1 MFGSTSNTPFGT
13 GSTFGTGTTF
23 GGQTGTT
30 QFGTSGGIGTN
41 LFGNTQKSTGFGSTF
56 SQPQTSGTST
66 LFGGTNTGNLF
77 GGTATNTGSIFGQQQ
92 PTTQSSFGSA
102 FGTTGSSLFGS
113 TAKSSAGTSVFNT
126 GQANFGSSATGFGS
140 SAGSG
145 LFGSNASKGAGLFG
159 TTQAGS
165 SLFGQTSAT
174 NTAGFGALS
183 ASGNTGLGTP
193 VKFSVVQGTDSMVK
207 NGITTNISVRHQC
220 ITVMTNYDKKC
231 LEELRIED
239 YEAGRKTGATG
250 ATGATAFPGL
260 ATSSASGGLF
270 GNTTSTG
277 FGTAQKTTTGF
288 GTTGL
293 FGASSTTNPSLFG
306 QQQQTTTGLFGQQKT
321 GGLFGAQTSTT
332 ATPGFG
338 TGFGGSVFGQTSS
351 GQTTQ
356 AGLFGGT
363 TTSTGTGLFGT
374 QSTGFGQTQTGTGG
388 LFGQTGFGLGQ
399 QQSTAFGKPFGALGT
414 AATGSLFGAQ
424 NKPATGFNFGASAG
438 GLGTSAFNAATSQ
451 AGGLFGVKPTAFGT
465 GTPFGA
471 NTGTGLFGTTGTLGT
486 GTGLNTGTLGTF
498 GTLASQQ
505 TSLFGGNA
513 LGGNPTIALTTL
525 QQQQQQKL
533 LEHQLLILSNSPFG
547 DSPLFRNSLLE
558 KSRPERASTSTTSSL
573 QKVSTTPSHYKVSPR
588 PAARIKPRPIN
599 NYTMNKS
606 KLFEGLEEDSGLS
619 PDTFVPRKNIK
630 KLVLKTKSNKEDS
643 PLSVVDTT
651 RVKLSTLEG
660 DDSLPATSSPFPPS
674 PPPSQDVSPMRMS
687 ATPAGLYSSERAS
700 DGRVNTSDG
709 VSPMGVRFSHVP
721 DSVDTTIAELNVR
734 RPPGRDEEDGSVKDS
749 VIGEETSSDTASKDN
764 FGVVLDRS
772 EYYAIPPVQELN
784 QQMDSNGDIFVDD
797 FVVGREGY
805 GKVKFYGRTNVA
817 GLNLDEI
824 VFFRRREIEVYPDS
838 YPNKP
843 PVGEELN
850 KKAEITLEKV
860 WPNDKTSHRP
870 ITSPERLNLLGW
882 QKRVETATEKLGAT
896 FLDYSLDTGCWVFTV
911 DHFTRYGMD
920 QFLDDGDEQAQKKLR
935 RPPLKPYLQDVE
947 NSIEKEKKEI
957 LRHLQEKKQQFEAYE
972 KEKQRVT
979 PSLRDQDSVMADI
992 DHETFP
998 EEMLEDQSGDSSDG
1012 EVEEVD
1018 SSPASHQLATALGM
1032 NAQRI
1037 QVMKASFFADQSQ
1050 LVTPFAKDSPT
1061 VDKSLFSSSLAKGG
1075 HLKSSVYPSSMPRG
1089 PLLSPNVQRSL
1100 DESGQMSRSLFGS
1113 PQIGV
1118 YPLRYPV
1125 VHDVTPVA
1133 PSSPTQLPRA
1143 ISTAMDIGIK
1153 VVGARNQ
1160 FGLVPKKDSLVDGK
1174 ENLIA
1179 DAGLMMGRSFRV
1191 GWGPGFVLVHSGT
1204 PLGKQEGKPA
1214 AATQPSLAGDFFSMK
1229 PRPSSSEGSPPF
1241 GVTIEKLNVAL
1252 QDSRGP
1258 SDVVLAQH
1266 QAVLEAELKHA
1277 VVSSEDDCPLFRPP
1291 SGVKALHH
1299 HAEVA
1304 RRNKEATD
1312 PGPLR
1317 DAAEQICLV
1326 WDLVV
1331 ALWGKLTEDDDDD
1344 DESDIGAEEDRET
1357 YQNRVA
1363 RKQALSNWLAEAA
1376 KTRISQEVDD
1386 TSFQESDHLKSI
1398 FSCLTGKQISRAC
1411 HVAQQHRDY
1420 RLSLL
1425 LSQVTGNTL
1434 TRNLLYK
1441 QLADWQ
1447 EMRADAFIS
1456 RERIKIYALLAGVM
1470 VWEISRDPAS
1480 LSHDEL
1486 QNLTRHVVNVC
1497 EGLDW
1502 KRVLAVHL
1510 WYFCSPT
1517 CSITDAVQAYNAS
1530 FKGSSSHGRYGAPP
1544 HPPFVE
1550 EDEGDANENKF
1561 VTRDTCYHLLKL
1573 YCKRSHRLERLLSP
1587 STSTVVQL
1595 DFRLSWHLYQV
1606 LLSLH
1611 YTHLSEQHAAML
1623 HCGFAAQLEGLGLW
1637 HWAAFVLLHIEEPT
1651 RRENAVRSLLGRY
1664 CCVSLDHAYIE
1675 KERFLLNELKI
1686 PAEWIHEAKALRA
1699 RYEGKTREEAF
1710 HLVKARHWSLGHR
1723 VILRSLVSDAI
1734 INAEYDFLKTL
1745 LEELEARDRS
1755 STVKDWATG
1764 GQVFLDYLSLMEKFQ
1779 DISQENFVPTKYD
1792 WEGIYAEV
1800 VSLCTR
1806 INSLSSDTPKDMLCQ
1821 YDMAKMCANFL
1832 KIVMKELTDLTD
1844 EGEAL
1849 LPTHVLVP
1857 HLTKLP
1863 MPEDCTLEEL
1873 RQLIPNYIQEIAA
1886 EN

>member
-1 MFGSTSNTPFGT
+1 MFGSTSSTPFGT

-23 GGQTGTT
+23 GGQTSTA
-30 QFGTSGGIGTN
+30 QFGAGGGTG
-41 LFGNTQKSTGFGSTF
+41 LFGNNQKPLGFGSTF
-56 SQPQTSGTST
+56 TQPQASGTST
-66 LFGGTNTGNLF
+66 LFGGTNTGSIF
-77 GGTATNTGSIFGQQQ
+77 GGTGTTTGNIFGQQQ
-92 PTTQSSFGSA
+92 PTSQSSFGG
-102 FGTTGSSLFGS
+102 FGTTGGGLFGS
-113 TAKSSAGTSVFNT
+113 TAKTTAGTSVFNT
-126 GQANFGSSATGFGS
+126 GGQTTFGSTATSGFGS
-140 SAGSG
+140 SAGSS
-145 LFGSNASKGAGLFG
+145 LFGSNATKGTGLFG
-159 TTQAGS
+159 STQAGS
-165 SLFGQTSAT
+165 SLFGQTSAA
-174 NTAGFGALS
+174 NTANFGVLG
-183 ASGNTGLGTP
+183 ASGNTALGTP
-193 VKFSVVQGTDSMVK
+193 VKFNVVPGTDSMVK

-220 ITVMTNYDKKC
+220 ITVMANYDKKS

-250 ATGATAFPGL
+250 ATGATGSTGFPGL
-260 ATSSASGGLF
+260 ATSSAAGSLF
-270 GNTTSTG
+270 GNTASTG
-277 FGTAQKTTTGF
+277 FGAAQKPATGF
-288 GTTGL
+288 GTTGV
-293 FGASSTTNPSLFG
+293 FGAGNTTTSGLFA
-306 QQQQTTTGLFGQQKT
+306 QQQQTTGGLFAQQKT
-321 GGLFGAQTSTT
+321 GGLFGAQTSSAGAPAF
-332 ATPGFG
+332 ATGFG
-338 TGFGGSVFGQTSS
+338 TGVFGQTSS

-356 AGLFGGT
+356 SGLFGGT
-363 TTSTGTGLFGT
+363 STSTGTGLFAT
-374 QSTGFGQTQTGTGG
+374 QSSGFGQTQTGTGG

-414 AATGSLFGAQ
+414 GATGTLFGAQ

-438 GLGTSAFNAATSQ
+438 GLGTSAFNTATSQ
-451 AGGLFGVKPTAFGT
+451 AGGLFGAKPTTFGTGTAFGT
-465 GTPFGA
+465 
-471 NTGTGLFGTTGTLGT
+471 NTGTGLFGTTGTLGA
-486 GTGLNTGTLGTF
+486 GTGLNAGTLGTF
-498 GTLASQQ
+498 GTLGAQQ

-513 LGGNPTIALTTL
+513 LGGNQNTALTTL
-525 QQQQQQKL
+525 QQQQQQKV
-533 LEHQLLILSNSPFG
+533 LEQQLLILSNSPFG

-558 KSRPERASTSTTSSL
+558 KSKPERASTATTSSL
-573 QKVSTTPSHYKVSPR
+573 QKVVTTPSHYKVSPR
-588 PAARIKPRPIN
+588 PAARIKPKPIN
-599 NYTMNKS
+599 NHTMNKS

-630 KLVLKTKSNKEDS
+630 KLVLKTKSSKEDS

-660 DDSLPATSSPFPPS
+660 DDSLPATRSPLPPS
-674 PPPSQDVSPMRMS
+674 PPPSQDMSPMRLS
-687 ATPAGLYSSERAS
+687 ATPAGLQSGERSS
-700 DGRVNTSDG
+700 DDRVSTSAG
-709 VSPMGVRFSHVP
+709 VSPMGVRFSRVP
-721 DSVDTTIAELNVR
+721 DSVDTTISELNVR
-734 RPPGRDEEDGSVKDS
+734 RLPRRDEEDGSVKGS
-749 VIGEETSSDTASKDN
+749 VIGEDSSSDTTSRDN
-764 FGVVLDRS
+764 VGVVLKRL
-772 EYYAIPPVQELN
+772 EYYTVPPVQELN
-784 QQMDSNGDIFVDD
+784 QQMDSNGDIFVND

-824 VFFRRREIEVYPDS
+824 VFFRRREIEVYPDT
-838 YPNKP
+838 YLNKP

-850 KKAEITLEKV
+850 KKAEITLENV
-860 WPNDKTSHRP
+860 WPSDKTTREP
-870 ITSPERLNLLGW
+870 IKSPERLNLLGW

-896 FLDYSLDTGCWVFTV
+896 FLDFNLHTGYWVFTV
-911 DHFTRYGMD
+911 DHFTRYRMD
-920 QFLDDGDEQAQKKLR
+920 DEFFDDEQAQKKLK
-935 RPPLKPYLQDVE
+935 RPPLKSYSQDLEV
-947 NSIEKEKKEI
+947 SIEKEKEEI
-957 LRHLQEKKQQFEAYE
+957 FRRLQEKKQQLEVYE
-972 KEKQRVT
+972 KKKQQAALS
-979 PSLRDQDSVMADI
+979 SLDQDSVMADI
-992 DHETFP
+992 DQQTFP
-998 EEMLEDQSGDSSDG
+998 EEMLEDQIGDGSDG
-1012 EVEEVD
+1012 EEEVD
-1018 SSPASHQLATALGM
+1018 SSPASHQLASALGM

-1037 QVMKASFFADQSQ
+1037 QVMKASFFADPSQ
-1050 LVTPFAKDSPT
+1050 LAAPFAKDSPT
-1061 VDKSLFSSSLAKGG
+1061 VDKSLFSSSLSKAG
-1075 HLKSSVYPSSMPRG
+1075 HLKSSVYPPSMPLG
-1089 PLLSPNVQRSL
+1089 PLLSPKVQRSV
-1100 DESGQMSRSLFGS
+1100 DESRQMSQSLFGS

-1118 YPLRYPV
+1118 YPLRYPL

-1133 PSSPTQLPRA
+1133 PPSPIQLPSA
-1143 ISTAMDIGIK
+1143 IGTAMDIGIK

-1160 FGLVPKKDSLVDGK
+1160 FGLVPKKDSLVNGK

-1214 AATQPSLAGDFFSMK
+1214 PPTSVDFLSMK
-1229 PRPSSSEGSPPF
+1229 PRPSSSEGSAPF

-1252 QDSRGP
+1252 HDSRGP
-1258 SDVVLAQH
+1258 SGVVLEHVRQQH
-1266 QAVLEAELKHA
+1266 ETVLEAQLQHT
-1277 VVSSEDDCPLFRPP
+1277 VVSSEEHCPFFQPS

-1317 DAAEQICLV
+1317 DGAEQICLV

-1344 DESDIGAEEDRET
+1344 DDDSDIGAEEDRET

-1376 KTRISQEVDD
+1376 KTKISQEVDNAN
-1386 TSFQESDHLKSI
+1386 FQESDHLKSI
-1398 FSCLTGKQISRAC
+1398 FSYLTGKQISRAC
-1411 HVAQQHRDY
+1411 REAQLHGDY

-1425 LSQVTGNTL
+1425 LSQVTGNTF

-1447 EMRADAFIS
+1447 EMKADVFIN

-1480 LSHDEL
+1480 QVQSLMRQE
-1486 QNLTRHVVNVC
+1486 VNVC

-1517 CSITDAVQAYNAS
+1517 CSIADALQAYESS
-1530 FKGSSSHGRYGAPP
+1530 FKGSSSHGRYGASP
-1544 HPPFVE
+1544 HPPYVE
-1550 EDEGDANENKF
+1550 EDEEDEDENKF
-1561 VTRDTCYHLLKL
+1561 ITRDTCYHLLKL

-1587 STSTVVQL
+1587 STSTALQL

-1611 YTHLSEQHAAML
+1611 YTHLSERHAAML
-1623 HCGFAAQLEGLGLW
+1623 HCEFAAQLEGLGLW

-1651 RRENAVRSLLGRY
+1651 RRENVVRSLLCRY
-1664 CCVSLDHAYIE
+1664 CCVSEDHANSE
-1675 KERFLLNELKI
+1675 KERFMLNKLKI

-1710 HLVKARHWSLGHR
+1710 HLVKARHWSLGHS

-1745 LEELEARDRS
+1745 LKELEARDRS

-1779 DISQENFVPTKYD
+1779 DISKENFVPTKYD

-1800 VSLCTR
+1800 TSLCSR
-1806 INSLSSDTPKDMLCQ
+1806 INSLTSDIPKDMLCQ

-1832 KIVMKELTDLTD
+1832 KIVLKELTDLTD

-1849 LPTHVLVP
+1849 LPTHILVP
-1857 HLTKLP
+1857 HVTKLP
-1863 MPEDCTLEEL
+1863 MPEDCTVEEL
-1873 RQLIPNYIQEIAA
+1873 RQLIPSYIQEIAA